1 MASPVYADPQSLNIL
16 TETLNQTF
24 IETGRFFRSGGG
36 GASKTQLKRSL
47 PRAQEQFQSA
57 LDELSEHIFIA
68 KAFLERDYAALQ
80 AKKAALKPA
89 EDVVMGESDIK
100 QEPETQPQPELP
112 TNTSQ
117 PASKP
122 AEEAVGANPLQVNGE
137 STVPQQEVK
146 AEQMEDTSNPG
157 NQPLSG
163 TGELNFNQAPNDASA
178 PNEFD
183 LNLDFGEDNIG
194 NENFLSGSNFG
205 NIDQSGHNEQEK
217 SNDTPTNIASNAHGD
232 TGQDT
237 NVQAGGDA
245 FDLELQKAG
254 VFTEQ
259 QPEGQST
266 NNNSNNNGNNG
277 NNEDA
282 MALGQ
287 SSFDELFMESE
298 NFGGEGMGDPNLL
311 EGDGLM
317 NINEL
322 DDSWFT

>member
-1 MASPVYADPQSLNIL
+1 MASPVYADPRSLNIL

-80 AKKAALKPA
+80 AKRAALKPV
-89 EDVVMGESDIK
+89 EDVVMGEPDVK
-100 QEPETQPQPELP
+100 QEPETQPQSELP
-112 TNTSQ
+112 TGTSQ
-117 PASKP
+117 PASKL
-122 AEEAVGANPLQVNGE
+122 AEEIVVANPIQANGE
-137 STVPQQEVK
+137 SQQEVK
-146 AEQMEDTSNPG
+146 AEQVEDTSNPTSE
-157 NQPLSG
+157 PLSG
-163 TGELNFNQAPNDASA
+163 SGELNFNPGPNDAGAPND
-178 PNEFD
+178 FD
-183 LNLDFGEDNIG
+183 LNLDFGDDNIG

-205 NIDQSGHNEQEK
+205 NITQSGQNEQEK
-217 SNDTPTNIASNAHGD
+217 SNDTHTNTVPNAQGD
-232 TGQDT
+232 TGQDM

-266 NNNSNNNGNNG
+266 NNNNNNNGNNG

-298 NFGGEGMGDPNLL
+298 NFGGEGMGDPSLL